1 LKILIIENHKK
12 NPELWIKML
21 TVIGHRVDYADSFKK
36 GKELAKKNK
45 PDLVISNVG
54 RNLAKAEKYILK
66 IQKYAPVC
74 IASGHARKKD
84 IDCFYYI
91 DKPFSMEDVIEMMEK
106 LDEAS

>member
-1 LKILIIENHKK
+1 MKILIVENHKK
-12 NPELWIKML
+12 IKDLWIEML
-21 TVIGHRVDYADSFKK
+21 TVIGHKVVGYADNFKE
-36 GKELAKKNK
+36 GKALAKKLK

-74 IASGHARKKD
+74 IASGHMRKKD

-91 DKPFSMEDVIEMMEK
+91 DKPFSMEDVMEMLNEI
-106 LDEAS
+106 A